1 MGDVEDCCHSQLLQE
16 WEVAGVLGTAQDQVR
31 ENLGWRSIA
40 VRVIVGWSRLEL
52 QFPLMRGGEGDR

>member
-1 MGDVEDCCHSQLLQE
+1 MGDVEDCRHSQLLQE

-31 ENLGWRSIA
+31 ENLSRRSIA
-40 VRVIVGWSRLEL
+40 VRVIVSWSRLEL